1 MLVLQR
7 NRGMFTGW
15 IVGVLAV
22 AGIVACFATYSVEA
36 RRTRENFD
44 DSLEQ
49 RAADVAN
56 VVLRPDGTLD
66 TNALE
71 VARDLNTS
79 GIDVYIFTPDGTPL
93 KSPDQVR
100 VANLPAALPL
110 KAAEEGGTDVR
121 TLSSPG
127 GAATRVVTEPVWIGE
142 EDSAHIAVIIQA
154 GRSETALRDALW
166 KLRLIMASVA
176 AGVVVIA
183 VVGGLFL
190 VRQVM
195 VPVRRSLAQQQA
207 FVANAAHELRTPLS
221 VIQAATELALMRE
234 RSAPEYRAALEEIGA
249 SVAQTNA
256 MVNDL
261 LTLARIDAG
270 RQPLQQ
276 AQIAM
281 DELATMVAEDIGAA
295 YPDHPITTDVEGES
309 AIEGDRTLLTRVLVN
324 LVENACRY
332 TPPGTPVA
340 ITIRPEREWLALRVR
355 DEGPG
360 IEPAEIPHLF
370 ERFYRGST
378 GAASAHRGAGLGL
391 SLVQQIVEAHHGRV
405 AIASFVGVGTTVTV
419 LLPRPVNRLI
429 PHLPMILEREQ
440 PLPRPEGIRSQQ
452 SAEQT

>member
-7 NRGMFTGW
+7 NRGIFTGW

-22 AGIVACFATYSVEA
+22 AGIVACFITYSVEA

-79 GIDVYIFTPDGTPL
+79 GIDVYLFTPDGTPL
-93 KSPDQVR
+93 KAPDQVR
-100 VANLPAALPL
+100 VPNLPAALPL

-127 GAATRVVTEPVWIGE
+127 SVATRVVTEPVWIGE

-154 GRSETALRDALW
+154 GRSESALRDALL
-166 KLRLIMASVA
+166 KLRLIMAGVA
-176 AGVVVIA
+176 VGVVVVA
-183 VVGGLFL
+183 VAGGLFL

-234 RSAPEYRAALEEIGA
+234 RSAAEYRAALEEIGA
-249 SVAQTNA
+249 SVAQTNT

-270 RQPLQQ
+270 RQPLQRALIDVGQ
-276 AQIAM
+276 
-281 DELATMVAEDIGAA
+281 LATLVAEDVGAA
-295 YPDHPITTDVEGES
+295 YPEHPIATDVEGE
-309 AIEGDRTLLTRVLVN
+309 ATIEGDRTLLTRMLVN

-340 ITIRPEREWLALRVR
+340 ITVRQEREWLALRVR

-360 IEPAEIPHLF
+360 IEPTEIPHLF

-378 GAASAHRGAGLGL
+378 GTTSAYHGAGLGL

-419 LLPRPVNRLI
+419 LLPRPVNRLL
-429 PHLPMILEREQ
+429 PHVPLLIEGARQ
-440 PLPRPEGIRSQQ
+440 PASDGR
-452 SAEQT
+452 